1 MSIKPLRTTQRV
13 TLTPT
18 GWEIDATLIESTD
31 VKERDSSKQSII
43 LLRRNGS
50 VVCRLHSRG
59 MASIVAVLRLA
70 EIPEADIREIRK
82 AFKH

>member
-1 MSIKPLRTTQRV
+1 MSAKPLRKTQRV

-18 GWEIDATLIESTD
+18 GWEIDATLIESTN

-59 MASIVAVLRLA
+59 MASIAAVLRLA

>member
-1 MSIKPLRTTQRV
+1 MSVKPLRTTQRV

-31 VKERDSSKQSII
+31 VKERDSSKQSVI

-59 MASIVAVLRLA
+59 MSSIVAVLRLA

>member
-1 MSIKPLRTTQRV
+1 MSVKPLRKTQRV

-31 VKERDSSKQSII
+31 VKERDSSKQSTI

-59 MASIVAVLRLA
+59 MASIAAVLRLA